1 MLRTLKRTLHPE
13 HYPPSPMR
21 VLTEACMQTQT
32 HPLEP
37 FFQQAVRDS
46 YEGKLGL
53 HDPDVIAYVSRVL
66 CDFSEADSLFKARD
80 AAGHSKEELDA
91 MILAADPINGT
102 APSFDAERAMRK
114 YIGDYALFVAG
125 MVPEAIDSGSSE
137 TTRRP
142 TLGELIKAGKESYF
156 IVSQFNVFEYKKDAP
171 LFARLSEQFER
182 YILGLALVRE
192 EMGKRLA
199 LPTQVI

>member
-1 MLRTLKRTLHPE
+1 MH
-13 HYPPSPMR
+13 
-21 VLTEACMQTQT
+21 TQT
-32 HPLEP
+32 HHPLEP

-53 HDPDVIAYVSRVL
+53 HDPDVIGYVSRVL
-66 CDFSEADSLFKARD
+66 CDFSDADCLFKARD
-80 AAGHSKEELDA
+80 AAGHAKDELDA
-91 MILAADPINGT
+91 MMLASDPVHGT

-114 YIGDYALFVAG
+114 YIGDYSLFVAG
-125 MVPEAIDSGSSE
+125 MVPEAIDSGAE
-137 TTRRP
+137 DKERRP

-156 IVSQFNVFEYKKDAP
+156 IVSQFNVFEYKKEAA
-171 LFARLSEQFER
+171 LFTRLSEQFER

>member
-1 MLRTLKRTLHPE
+1 
-13 HYPPSPMR
+13 
-21 VLTEACMQTQT
+21 MQAQT
-32 HPLEP
+32 HHPLEP

-53 HDPDVIAYVSRVL
+53 HDPDVINYVSRVL
-66 CDFSEADSLFKARD
+66 CDFSEANSLFKTRD
-80 AAGHSKEELDA
+80 AAGHPKEELDA

-102 APSFDAERAMRK
+102 ASSFDAERAMRK

-125 MVPEAIDSGSSE
+125 MVPEAIDSGASE
-137 TTRRP
+137 KNRRP

-156 IVSQFNVFEYKKDAP
+156 IVSQFNVFEYKKEAP
-171 LFARLSEQFER
+171 LFTRLSEQFER

-192 EMGKRLA
+192 EMGKRLS
-199 LPTQVI
+199 LPSQVM